1 MEELEA
7 LKVVDDDHSIP
18 CSCSLSLGKF
28 CEVEASSRECLGSC
42 NHTTW
47 EVAVDV
53 REGEV
58 LRAALKVTART
69 VVVDTTAV
77 IAVAVGPEHA
87 SKPYGKMMHATD
99 LGKQMQ
105 STLLGR

>member
-1 MEELEA
+1 MDYADFYVFGDNVRMNLLA
-7 LKVVDDDHSIP
+7 RAVAADQNVVWAT
-18 CSCSLSLGKF
+18 GT
-28 CEVEASSRECLGSC
+28 
-42 NHTTW
+42 HTSTP
-47 EVAVDV
+47 
-53 REGEV
+53 
-58 LRAALKVTART
+58 
-69 VVVDTTAV
+69 V